1 MSEAFEE
8 EVREW
13 MAGVD
18 RRLTELEYKA
28 GVRVRPDPGPREPV
42 KSSEDIAMDNMLFG
56 KGSLG
61 QEMAKRMAA
70 GVKAPNYDA
79 GRK

>member
-1 MSEAFEE
+1 MDEE
-8 EVREW
+8 FKAEVREW

-28 GVRVRPDPGPREPV
+28 GLKIRPDPVREPMR
-42 KSSEDIAMDNMLFG
+42 SSEDIAMDNMLFG

-79 GRK
+79 GGK